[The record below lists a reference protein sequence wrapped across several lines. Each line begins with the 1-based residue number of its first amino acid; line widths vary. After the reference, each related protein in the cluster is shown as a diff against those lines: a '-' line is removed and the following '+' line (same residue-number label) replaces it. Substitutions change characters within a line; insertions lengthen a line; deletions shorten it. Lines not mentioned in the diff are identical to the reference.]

1 MVCWTSIVLCS
12 AKKKTEKKRESLKKG
27 FIFKWI
33 MFYLRKCIEKKPLLA
48 MLLNIL
54 TWPRKN
60 EFQEATNSIG
70 YGEIRAHVLPK
81 WSWDPLGSCISHIY
95 QNLDYKQAQQ
105 EPTCY

>member
-1 MVCWTSIVLCS
+1 
-12 AKKKTEKKRESLKKG
+12 
-27 FIFKWI
+27 
-33 MFYLRKCIEKKPLLA
+33 MFYLRKCIEEKKPLLA

-70 YGEIRAHVLPK
+70 YGDKHTHILPK

-95 QNLDYKQAQQ
+95 QNLDYTQAQQ
-105 EPTCY
+105 EQLATNFKSKIVDLCKIACVIILRKPKSII

>member
-1 MVCWTSIVLCS
+1 
-12 AKKKTEKKRESLKKG
+12 
-27 FIFKWI
+27 
-33 MFYLRKCIEKKPLLA
+33 

-70 YGEIRAHVLPK
+70 YGDIRAHVLPK

-105 EPTCY
+105 EQLATNFKSKIVELCNIACVIILRKPKSII